1 MNNKYIFIVI
11 IVTLYYNVA
20 KAGDV
25 VVKPDVRGK
34 IEDALEDMFIPDGSK
49 GEIGYTYSSIAPANT
64 YFPLGIYGE
73 WAYNWIALSAEI
85 GVNVSN
91 KKYAM
96 PKEENATYDPRFYSM
111 LGIGANFNVLS
122 INFIAGIADYKYSQ
136 TTIEGDY
143 MKTRKK
149 LKFVAIMQPSIHV
162 HIPVDDFEHFIS
174 VKIGY
179 NICPSMHEFDG
190 LNIGI
195 GFGWWD

>member
-1 MNNKYIFIVI
+1 
-11 IVTLYYNVA
+11 
-20 KAGDV
+20 
-25 VVKPDVRGK
+25 
-34 IEDALEDMFIPDGSK
+34 
-49 GEIGYTYSSIAPANT
+49 
-64 YFPLGIYGE
+64 
-73 WAYNWIALSAEI
+73 
-85 GVNVSN
+85 
-91 KKYAM
+91 
-96 PKEENATYDPRFYSM
+96 
-111 LGIGANFNVLS
+111 
-122 INFIAGIADYKYSQ
+122 
-136 TTIEGDY
+136 